1 MFIFND
7 TNDENISKLNK
18 NVSIYRDEKT
28 IITPCLWGY
37 FCLFY

>member
-18 NVSIYRDEKT
+18 NVFMTGTNT